1 MITQNKKKKHLV
13 AAIDYGGT
21 KILAGIIDDKGK
33 IISSR
38 KVLTPDNVSKE
49 IIIKTSANL
58 LEEVCRESEISVQD
72 TLGIGIAAPGIVS
85 SKSEMLLYAPN
96 WKIRNFDFK
105 KIFEKRFGVKVRVAN
120 DINAAAVAEL
130 NLGHGK
136 REKSFFWITISTGIG
151 GALVLDGKLITGKR
165 GLAGEIGHIN
175 IKENGPLCKCGK
187 RGCLE
192 AISSGPAI
200 LNTAIERIG
209 THGKKKNT
217 RLELAGLTTQ
227 KIVEAA
233 NKGDKLAY
241 EIINETSREIAR
253 GISYIVNLADIDLM
267 VLGGGVILKNPLM
280 FRLIKK
286 HIRGFI
292 YEADK
297 RDFRL
302 TLPKFGYDSCLIGAA
317 SLILFDGK

>member
-1 MITQNKKKKHLV
+1 MKTQIKKERRLV

-21 KILAGIIDDKGK
+21 KILAGIIDSKGK

-38 KVLTPDNVSKE
+38 KVLTPDNVSKDV
-49 IIIKTSANL
+49 IIKTSASL

-85 SKSEMLLYAPN
+85 SKNEILLYAPN

-130 NLGHGK
+130 NLGHG
-136 REKSFFWITISTGIG
+136 RWEKSFFWITISTGIG

-175 IKENGPLCKCGK
+175 IRENGPLCKCGK
-187 RGCLE
+187 HGCLE

-200 LNTAIERIG
+200 LNTAIQKIRALEK
-209 THGKKKNT
+209 TK
-217 RLELAGLTTQ
+217 LELEGLTTE
-227 KIVEAA
+227 KIVKAA
-233 NKGDKLAY
+233 NKGDKLAC
-241 EIINETSREIAR
+241 EIIDEASREIAR
-253 GISYIVNLADIDLM
+253 GLSYIVNLSDIDLM

-317 SLILFDGK
+317 SLILFDVK